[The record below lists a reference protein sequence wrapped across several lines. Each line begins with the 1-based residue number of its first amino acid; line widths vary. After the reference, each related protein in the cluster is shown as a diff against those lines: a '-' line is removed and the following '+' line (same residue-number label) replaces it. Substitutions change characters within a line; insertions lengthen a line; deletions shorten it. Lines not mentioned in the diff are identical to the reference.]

1 MMLRL
6 AVSEVLFNRHA
17 GTLLNEEIEVV
28 NKFID
33 DYNKVKSLM
42 EVTE

>member
-6 AVSEVLFNRHA
+6 AVAKVLFNRHA
-17 GTLLNEEIEVV
+17 GQLLNKEIDIC

-33 DYNKVKSLM
+33 DYNKVKEL
-42 EVTE
+42 V